1 MLHSANFRMIMLIM
15 IVTSSVILMSVPSI
29 TKARAVSWKY
39 RAFLTGTSE
48 VPPVNTV
55 ATGLADFRISDNNST
70 LRYRVNLTGPNN
82 VTGAHIDLGK
92 TGQNGQ
98 IVVDLFQI
106 GFSKHKKTSYGMIL
120 RGNITDSTLKGR
132 LKGKTILDLLTA
144 IEMGDIYINVHSKSH
159 PNGEIRGQLLPI
171 NLMRSNMSADNPS
184 TLME

>member
-1 MLHSANFRMIMLIM
+1 MIIM

-39 RAFLTGTSE
+39 RTFLTGTSE

-70 LRYRVNLTGPNN
+70 LRYRVNLTGLNN

-171 NLMRSNMSADNPS
+171 NLIRSNMSTDNPS
-184 TLME
+184 TLMELLVV

>member
-1 MLHSANFRMIMLIM
+1 
-15 IVTSSVILMSVPSI
+15 
-29 TKARAVSWKY
+29 
-39 RAFLTGTSE
+39 
-48 VPPVNTV
+48 
-55 ATGLADFRISDNNST
+55 
-70 LRYRVNLTGPNN
+70 
-82 VTGAHIDLGK
+82 
-92 TGQNGQ
+92 
-98 IVVDLFQI
+98 
-106 GFSKHKKTSYGMIL
+106 MIL